1 MSSVP
6 RLSRVA
12 RAFPV
17 GALLVALSG
26 VAVGASFPGDPS
38 VNLGVAVK
46 PGSQT
51 VQKAATLPDG
61 TTWVAWFDAAD
72 GSFRVYAQLLS
83 PTGDKAFADDG
94 LLVSSAPQSTSLV
107 DWDIIADADGAAVLV
122 FTDTRDGADRDVIAQ
137 RILPDGTAQWGTNG
151 KQISINADFE
161 AAPRVVQDA
170 VTGQYHI
177 SWLRSDSARGI
188 YYQRLDAS
196 GVEQVEVGGVR
207 IAGDGVEGPGFH
219 TKVAHPS
226 GGFIMVYVRDTRT
239 FASPRHVYAQR
250 FDSSAGASWNMGGPV
265 IVSNASSIPIAQYP
279 QIALASDGGAAFA
292 WSDSREGPSRV
303 FAQRVDASGAP
314 QFAANGVSAST
325 RADRIQFEPAIA
337 FVDDTLDLMLFFN
350 DRNGA
355 QSIRGIGVQRFGPSG
370 ARSLGDFGVEVLP
383 FNAENKTAPRAARA
397 SGGATML
404 VTVEPS
410 FGVVNLV
417 AVRVDAAG
425 QFVWDNGGVRMV
437 SDANGSK
444 SRLLATTDASGVV
457 RAVWEDGR
465 NDSGDV
471 FAQNINPDGTLG
483 AATTPC
489 PGDTNG
495 DGVVNF
501 SDLNAVL
508 SAFGQSGAG
517 IPGDLNGDGVVN
529 FSDLNIVLSEFGSSC
544 D

>member
-1 MSSVP
+1 MSYVLRS
-6 RLSRVA
+6 SRVA
-12 RAFPV
+12 RVFPVCALLAGLSGAAVAAFPD
-17 GALLVALSG
+17 
-26 VAVGASFPGDPS
+26 DPS

-51 VQKAATLPDG
+51 VQKAATMADG
-61 TTWVAWFDAAD
+61 TTWVAWFDSAE

-83 PTGDKAFADDG
+83 PTGEKAFAEGG

-107 DWDIIADADGAAVLV
+107 DWDIIADASGAAVLV
-122 FTDTRDGADRDVIAQ
+122 FTDTRDGDDRDVIAQ
-137 RILPDGTAQWGTNG
+137 RVLQDGTAVWGVNG
-151 KQISINADFE
+151 KQISINTDFE

-170 VTGQYHI
+170 DTGEYHI
-177 SWLRSDSARGI
+177 SWLRSDTARGI

-196 GVEQVEVGGVR
+196 GMEQVAVGGVR

-219 TKVAHPS
+219 TKVAHPG

-250 FDSSAGASWNMGGPV
+250 YGTTGGPVWNMGNPV
-265 IVSNASSIPIAQYP
+265 IVSNASAIPIAQYP
-279 QIALASDGGAAFA
+279 QIALAPDGGAAFA

-303 FAQRVDASGAP
+303 FAQRVDASGAA

-325 RADRIQFEPAIA
+325 RADRLQFEPAIA

-355 QSIRGIGVQRFGPSG
+355 QSIRAIGVQKFDENG
-370 ARSLGDFGVEVLP
+370 ARTLSDFGVEVLP
-383 FNAENKTAPRAARA
+383 FDAINKTAPRAVSAE
-397 SGGATML
+397 GGATML
-404 VTVEPS
+404 VTTEEG
-410 FGVVNLV
+410 FALANIV
-417 AVRVDAAG
+417 AARVDAMG
-425 QFVWDNGGVRMV
+425 QFVWDNGGVRTV
-437 SDANGSK
+437 SNAPGSK

-465 NDSGDV
+465 NDQGDV

-483 AATTPC
+483 AGATVC

-495 DGVVNF
+495 DNVVNF
-501 SDLNAVL
+501 ADLNAVL
-508 SAFGQSGAG
+508 SVFGQSGAG
-517 IPGDLNGDGVVN
+517 IPGDLNDDGVVN
-529 FSDLNIVLSEFGSSC
+529 FSDLNIVLSEFGSTC
-544 D
+544 P